1 MQLLKNVEI
10 TQLQATKMKKLYTIL
25 FCFTASL
32 SFAQYKPIK
41 EVSDKVMELH
51 KAIFI
56 EKDSL
61 ALESLLAYEVNYG
74 HSGGKVENRKDMIDN
89 ASHNKSTYTDI
100 KTEINQVIVNG
111 STAVVRCLLTGT
123 ETKEDGK
130 VIPLKLNTLQ
140 TWVLVKKKWKLMG
153 RQSVKSDK

>member
-1 MQLLKNVEI
+1 MKNVEKMLLLK
-10 TQLQATKMKKLYTIL
+10 TKKMKKLFIIL
-25 FCFTASL
+25 FILIGNL
-32 SFAQYKPIK
+32 SIAQYKPIK

-56 EKDSL
+56 DKDSM
-61 ALESLLAYEVNYG
+61 ALENLLAYEVNYG

-89 ASHNKSTYTDI
+89 AAHNKSTYSDI

-153 RQSVKSDK
+153 RQSVKMDK